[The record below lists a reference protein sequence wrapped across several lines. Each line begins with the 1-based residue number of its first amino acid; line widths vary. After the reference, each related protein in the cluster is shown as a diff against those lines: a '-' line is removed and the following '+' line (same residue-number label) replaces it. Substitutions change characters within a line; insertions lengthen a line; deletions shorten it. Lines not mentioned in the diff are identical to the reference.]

1 MRMSRKYRIAS
12 TLLLAVGCSSA
23 HATLGIFEHGNGIVS
38 MGMGGVS
45 YSFAAETTALGA
57 NPAHALSLGDRYDVG
72 IDVFHASAGSTIRG
86 NSLAPDRREKSD
98 GRALYMIPQGGISK
112 RLNADWA
119 LGLTVLSAGLGPDYD
134 GSPYARFGGNPN
146 RVSLGLASS
155 GIVTALAYRLTDD
168 VALGASL
175 NTGYQVLE
183 VKGLEF
189 LATDEASVSPDH
201 VTNQGK
207 DGVFTF
213 GATLGF
219 TWRITPWLTAG
230 AAYRSKNYNAEHDEY
245 RGLVARGG
253 KLELPAIYGGGFTM
267 RPLPRLTVALE
278 AQRYNYRDEASFR
291 NGLDKFEQG
300 ERLGGPDGPGFGFD
314 DQNAY
319 KLGVAYDLTPKL
331 TVRGGFTYGTTIVTK
346 DNTLF
351 AALGCVP
358 TKEQYS
364 VGATYVWRDWEIAGF
379 GHFTPRKKVRGE
391 DSIPESFGGGEADID
406 DVVYAGGFSLGRR
419 FGGSRPAP

>member
-1 MRMSRKYRIAS
+1 MSISVKFRFVSALVL
-12 TLLLAVGCSSA
+12 TAGWSSA
-23 HATLGIFEHGNGIVS
+23 DATLGIFEHGNGIVS
-38 MGMGGVS
+38 MGMGGIS
-45 YSFAAETTALGA
+45 YSFAAETTALGG

-72 IDVFHASAGSTIRG
+72 IDVFHASAGSTIRD
-86 NSLAPDRREKSD
+86 NALAPDRREKSD

-112 RLNADWA
+112 RLSPDWG
-119 LGLTVLSAGLGPDYD
+119 LGVTVLSAGLGPDYD

-146 RVSLGLASS
+146 RVSMGLASS
-155 GIVTALAYRLTDD
+155 SIVTALAYRLTDD

-189 LATDEASVSPDH
+189 LANDATSVSPDH

-213 GATLGF
+213 GASVGF
-219 TWRITPWLTAG
+219 IYRITSWLTAG
-230 AAYRSKNYNAEHDEY
+230 AAYRSKNYNAQHDEY

-253 KLELPAIYGGGFTM
+253 KLELPAIYGGGFTL
-267 RPLPRLTVALE
+267 RPLPRFTVAIE

-300 ERLGGPDGPGFGFD
+300 ERLGGSDGPGFGFN

-319 KLGVAYDLTPKL
+319 KLGVAYDVTPKL
-331 TVRGGFTYGTTIVTK
+331 ILRGGFTYGNAIVTK
-346 DNTLF
+346 ENTLF
-351 AALGCVP
+351 AALGCLP

-364 VGATYVWRDWEIAGF
+364 LGATYVWHDWEIAGF

-391 DSIPESFGGGEADID
+391 NSIPDAFGGGEADID

-419 FGGSRPAP
+419 FGGQR